1 MRDLIFGEKRKIGM
15 LVKRKSR
22 EDFEIEDASY
32 SVRDNQGRLLDFDDA
47 SVDGHQ
53 VYMLFDTTKTDDDE
67 KELYRVNKIYKVYF
81 TVRVAGLEKVIINY
95 VQIRIVR

>member
-1 MRDLIFGEKRKIGM
+1 
-15 LVKRKSR
+15 
-22 EDFEIEDASY
+22 
-32 SVRDNQGRLLDFDDA
+32 
-47 SVDGHQ
+47 
-53 VYMLFDTTKTDDDE
+53 MLFDTTKTDDDE